1 MGKQKVQLAQDRN
14 LTERVK
20 ERKKKKKQNIEK
32 KNVYARNKNPQ
43 SY

>member
-1 MGKQKVQLAQDRN
+1 MGKQKVQLAQDQN